1 MKFDVTAFLEI
12 WKSKHVGHEALLLT
26 IATRDT
32 EDVLAVVSLSQK
44 EMTEIIMPVLDKT
57 VIAQSIAAL

>member
-1 MKFDVTAFLEI
+1 M
-12 WKSKHVGHEALLLT
+12 GHEALLLT